1 MNLPKGFKIGN
12 MPYVVLSGAKYTAQ
26 LEGADLHADVNIG
39 TMEFLINTKS
49 VEQRQRQGLFISII
63 RAAFMEAGI
72 IQKKAEQADLIAR
85 LGYALLQF
93 IMDNPIYWLQTELDP
108 PSVFHIGCTT
118 YEIDK
123 TEEGKGYMD
132 GAGLWGEAQY
142 NTCKILLDPDIRAP
156 KRQSIL
162 LHELIHAIL
171 NTYFLENNE
180 EIVYR
185 LEPVLFQLLRENDF
199 TWIREA
205 ELEPE
210 ATCNG
215 KEL

>member
-12 MPYVVLSGAKYTAQ
+12 MPYVVLSGEKYTAQ

-39 TMEFLINTKS
+39 SMELLVNTKS
-49 VEQRQRQGLFISII
+49 VEQRQIQGLFISII
-63 RAAFMEAGI
+63 RAMFMETGL
-72 IQKKAEQADLIAR
+72 IQKKGENDDFIAR
-85 LGYALLQF
+85 LGYALMQF
-93 IMDNPIYWLQTELDP
+93 IMDNPIYWLTTELNP
-108 PSVFHIGCTT
+108 PSVFHIGCTS
-118 YEIDK
+118 YELDTAEIAK
-123 TEEGKGYMD
+123 SYLD

-142 NTCKILLDPDIRAP
+142 NTCKILLDPEIAAV

-180 EIVYR
+180 ELVCR
-185 LEPVLFQLLRENDF
+185 LEHALFQLLRENDF

-205 ELEPE
+205 DLPDS
-210 ATCNG
+210 G
-215 KEL
+215 KRG